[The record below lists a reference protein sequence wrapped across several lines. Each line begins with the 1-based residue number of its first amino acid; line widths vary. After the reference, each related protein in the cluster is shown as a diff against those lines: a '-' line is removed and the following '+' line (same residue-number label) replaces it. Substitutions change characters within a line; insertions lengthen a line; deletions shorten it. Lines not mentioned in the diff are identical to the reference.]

1 MGEKKTKNVVII
13 ALCLTLIFMGVGFAV
28 LSQNLEIKTE
38 GTISSSWDVHYD
50 SFVDNTAAGITTE
63 GNEGVSKSVTLDDTK
78 HVATLKFNL
87 VKPGD
92 AVQFKGVIKN
102 YGSIKALLSTYNWPG
117 DLAYVDRT
125 VTINGTEVQ
134 FDREN
139 GFHVTAPANLVLNQ
153 NDTAEV
159 IVTYTYTKTDDNQ
172 ELPEFNTDTDGDK
185 TNDAYAIQDTLTFG
199 FVQK

>member
-13 ALCLTLIFMGVGFAV
+13 ALCLTLIFMGVGFAA

-50 SFVDNTAAGITTE
+50 SFADNTAAGITTE
-63 GNEGVSKSVTLDDTK
+63 GNEGVSKGVTLDETK

-92 AVQFKGVIKN
+92 SVQFKGVIKN
-102 YGSIKALLSTYNWPG
+102 YGSIKAKLSTYPVLG
-117 DLAYVDRT
+117 DLAYIDKQ
-125 VTINGTEVQ
+125 VTINGSEIVSDHEKGFEV
-134 FDREN
+134 
-139 GFHVTAPANLVLNQ
+139 TSPNLVLNQ

-159 IVTYTYTKTDDNQ
+159 IVTYTYVKTEDNQ
-172 ELPEFNTDTDGDK
+172 ELPEFNTDTDGDG
-185 TNDAYAIQDTLTFG
+185 TNDAYAFDDSITFG

>member
-1 MGEKKTKNVVII
+1 MN
-13 ALCLTLIFMGVGFAV
+13 LTLEDI
-28 LSQNLEIKTE
+28 EK
-38 GTISSSWDVHYD
+38 
-50 SFVDNTAAGITTE
+50 ITR
-63 GNEGVSKSVTLDDTK
+63 
-78 HVATLKFNL
+78 
-87 VKPGD
+87 
-92 AVQFKGVIKN
+92 
-102 YGSIKALLSTYNWPG
+102 
-117 DLAYVDRT
+117 YVDGF